1 MHNGLLIIW
10 VTEDAATCWTCVTKS
25 KRLDGHPLSCYEGA
39 PVSVSWV
46 PEMFLFPHFC
56 GSFTWRRS
64 KLTGLFFC
72 HFLFFTRQE
81 ERKKKDNHPAVCMTR
96 KHQLKTIRCIPYYF
110 MLGWNLSACI
120 NSLYKLKTG
129 GFRGRP
135 LCWGSQCGSV
145 FRRVVVSFRGCDG
158 SRAQSPSS
166 CIVVPTVRDEDK
178 EAAQARLCFAE
189 FSGWVLGA
197 GGMIPC

>member
-1 MHNGLLIIW
+1 MLDVCDKEQETGRASAELL
-10 VTEDAATCWTCVTKS
+10 
-25 KRLDGHPLSCYEGA
+25 
-39 PVSVSWV
+39 
-46 PEMFLFPHFC
+46 
-56 GSFTWRRS
+56 RRS
-64 KLTGLFFC
+64 TRQCFMSSWKVFVSPFLWLIYLKEIKTNRTLFF
-72 HFLFFTRQE
+72 FFTRQV
-81 ERKKKDNHPAVCMTR
+81 ERKKKKDNHPAVCMTR

-129 GFRGRP
+129 WFQGRP

-145 FRRVVVSFRGCDG
+145 FRRVVVSFRGCGG

-189 FSGWVLGA
+189 FSGWVLG
-197 GGMIPC
+197 GRGMIPC